1 MFIDFLRS
9 EVSAWAR
16 SLSLRETT
24 AINAVW
30 TLYPMAGYLSNIPR
44 MLSASMV
51 TRLAGSKAVA
61 ERVYSYGSTRA
72 D

>member
-44 MLSASMV
+44 MLSDPAY
-51 TRLAGSKAVA
+51 AF
-61 ERVYSYGSTRA
+61 RVYGYQTRGLQSRG
-72 D
+72 